1 MEGIVDQS
9 FRHLYAAQSN
19 IERHDEIWI
28 IEDPDDPPYFWVSF
42 DNELVV
48 SDQKIVGH
56 YKIIEYDL
64 YEQLMKS
71 KSTSYE
77 NNK

>member
-28 IEDPDDPPYFWVSF
+28 IEDQDDPPNFWVSF
-42 DNELVV
+42 DNELING
-48 SDQKIVGH
+48 QKIVGH
-56 YKIIEYDL
+56 YKI
-64 YEQLMKS
+64 
-71 KSTSYE
+71 
-77 NNK
+77 NKL